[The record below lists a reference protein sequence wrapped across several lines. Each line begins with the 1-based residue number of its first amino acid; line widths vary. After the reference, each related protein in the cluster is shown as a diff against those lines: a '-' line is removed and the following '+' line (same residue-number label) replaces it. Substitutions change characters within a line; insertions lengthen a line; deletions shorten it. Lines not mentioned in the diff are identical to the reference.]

1 MRSVS
6 ITLNQSHKTCQER
19 RRRADENNEKNRK
32 KTLLSNMSKW
42 AGVQLEDGAVSSSRR
57 DGEQRNTS
65 MVVAAT
71 HYLVLSI
78 YILTFLTGFPSNLL
92 AFYTFFI
99 RVRQKLIPID
109 ILLLNLTISDL
120 LLLLFLPFKMN
131 EAASGMRWNLP
142 SFLCPLTGFFYYSSI
157 YTSTLFLTAVSVER
171 YLGVAFPIQYKIN
184 RKPQYA
190 IVASLIFWVLASGHC
205 SVVYIVQYGIPKNET
220 AVNTNYCYDAFS
232 EEQKKILLPVRLEM
246 CIMLFIIP
254 FIITLF
260 CYINFVKIL
269 LSLPNISSKRKQ
281 RAIGLAVVTLINFIL
296 CFAPYNISHIVGFIT
311 NNSPDW
317 RVGALL
323 PSTFNATLDPV
334 IFYFSSTAVQRTFID
349 CFVLILRRLYCC
361 KPFQKTMIPSCQAAV
376 DRSRDERSSA

>member
-1 MRSVS
+1 MDVE
-6 ITLNQSHKTCQER
+6 TTQY
-19 RRRADENNEKNRK
+19 
-32 KTLLSNMSKW
+32 
-42 AGVQLEDGAVSSSRR
+42 V
-57 DGEQRNTS
+57 
-65 MVVAAT
+65 
-71 HYLVLSI
+71 VLSI

-99 RVRQKLIPID
+99 RVRQRLVPID

-131 EAASGMRWNLP
+131 EAASGMQWNMP
-142 SFLCPLTGFFYYSSI
+142 PFLCPLTGFFYYSSI

-171 YLGVAFPIQYKIN
+171 YLGVAFPIKYKIN

-190 IVASLIFWVLASGHC
+190 IVASLIFWVLASSHC
-205 SVVYIVQYGIPKNET
+205 SVVYIVQYGVPNNET
-220 AVNTNYCYDAFS
+220 GINTNHCYDNFS
-232 EEQKKILLPVRLEM
+232 EEQKRILLPVRLEM
-246 CIMLFIIP
+246 CIVLFIIP

-260 CYINFVKIL
+260 CYINFVRIL
-269 LSLPNISSKRKQ
+269 MSLPNISSKRKQ
-281 RAIGLAVVTLINFIL
+281 RAIGLAVATLVNFIL

-311 NNSPDW
+311 NKSPDW

-349 CFVLILRRLYCC
+349 CFTLILRRLRCL
-361 KPFQKTMIPSCQAAV
+361 KPVRRTMIPSCQAAV
-376 DRSRDERSSA
+376 ERSKEDRSSI